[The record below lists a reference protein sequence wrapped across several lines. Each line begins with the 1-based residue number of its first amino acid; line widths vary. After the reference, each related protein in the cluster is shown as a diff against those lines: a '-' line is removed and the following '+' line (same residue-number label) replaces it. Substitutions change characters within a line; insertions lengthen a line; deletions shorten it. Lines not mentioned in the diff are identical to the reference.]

1 MSPVTARQSP
11 GDSRAGQLTRQADL
25 AYSPQPSNRSNYMPI
40 RTSSLTNQIQKNG
53 ARLHQA
59 MAGRVHSHGADQPP
73 SEQEEALILERSLL
87 KEAKATR
94 LAAAKLPKIKAEAVV
109 KAVKPPKA
117 PKAPKA
123 AKEPKEAKTGK
134 DNKPSRA
141 DKQVKKAASLEAAKK
156 ASKKSA
162 AKT

>member
-1 MSPVTARQSP
+1 
-11 GDSRAGQLTRQADL
+11 
-25 AYSPQPSNRSNYMPI
+25 MPI
-40 RTSSLTNQIQKNG
+40 RTSSLSNQLQKNG
-53 ARLHQA
+53 AKLHQA

-73 SEQEEALILERSLL
+73 SELEAALTLERSLL

-94 LAAAKLPKIKAEAVV
+94 LAQAKLPPVKAVAVV
-109 KAVKPPKA
+109 KAAKAPKA

-123 AKEPKEAKTGK
+123 AKEPKEAKTGN